1 MEELKILILFVS
13 TISFGMILN
22 KLATKYNLLLNYTG
36 SPHQKFTKNKLVPLT
51 GGILL
56 LFLLLINFSIN
67 KYFYIFVILF
77 FLLGVLGDFNL
88 LKSAKIRFLLQLL
101 LLLFTVN
108 LFDLSILDIR
118 IDFFDSLLQNKKF
131 NIFFTVLCLMIL
143 INGTNFIDGCNTLVI
158 GYFIGVNI
166 ILFKLNLLHT
176 ILMDEIMIYYFFSI
190 VIGIFILNFF
200 QKLFLGDSGVYIL
213 SLLLGVTLLG
223 IYKSEPTISP
233 FFVCLLLWYP
243 SFEVLFSI
251 VRKLIFKTSVMNPDT
266 LHFHQLLYFFLK
278 NKKNKL
284 YNNQ

>member
-36 SPHQKFTKNKLVPLT
+36 YPHQKFTKNKLVPLT

-77 FLLGVLGDFNL
+77 FLLGVLGDYNL
-88 LKSAKIRFLLQLL
+88 LKSAKIRFLLQLV

-143 INGTNFIDGCNTLVI
+143 INGTNFIDGCNTLVV
-158 GYFIGVNI
+158 GYFIGVSI

-176 ILMDEIMIYYFFSI
+176 ILMDETMIYYFFTI
-190 VIGIFILNFF
+190 LIAIFILNFF

-213 SLLLGVTLLG
+213 SLLLGVTLLCYG
-223 IYKSEPTISP
+223 
-233 FFVCLLLWYP
+233 V
-243 SFEVLFSI
+243 
-251 VRKLIFKTSVMNPDT
+251 
-266 LHFHQLLYFFLK
+266 
-278 NKKNKL
+278 
-284 YNNQ
+284 